1 MSVVLHGEQIK
12 VYMNG
17 SAVALSKS
25 CDIEVQCDTE
35 EVASPSTADW
45 RDFIAGRKDWT
56 INVSV
61 LLSSVSTLVSAV
73 GSTVT
78 LRFGTQPDQLQGQA
92 IVQATKITATRGNL
106 AQGSWKFRGKGALT
120 QVII

>member
-1 MSVVLHGEQIK
+1 
-12 VYMNG
+12 MNG
-17 SAVALSKS
+17 VAVALSKS

-35 EVASPSTADW
+35 EVASPTTADW

-78 LRFGTQPDQLQGQA
+78 LTFGLRNSVTDRVSGTAICTKCQIQGT
-92 IVQATKITATRGNL
+92 VGNL
-106 AQGSWKFRGKGALT
+106 ASGSFEFTGSGALT
-120 QVII
+120 

>member
-17 SAVALSKS
+17 SVVALSKS
-25 CDIEVQCDTE
+25 CDIEVSCDTE
-35 EVASPSTADW
+35 EVASPTTADW

-78 LRFGTQPDQLQGQA
+78 LTFGTQPDQLQGQA

>member
-1 MSVVLHGEQIK
+1 MALHGEQIK

-17 SAVALSKS
+17 SVVALSKS
-25 CDIEVQCDTE
+25 CDIEVSCDTE
-35 EVASPSTADW
+35 EVASPTTADW

-92 IVQATKITATRGNL
+92 IVQVTKITATRGNL
-106 AQGSWKFRGKGALT
+106 AQGSWKFRGTSALT